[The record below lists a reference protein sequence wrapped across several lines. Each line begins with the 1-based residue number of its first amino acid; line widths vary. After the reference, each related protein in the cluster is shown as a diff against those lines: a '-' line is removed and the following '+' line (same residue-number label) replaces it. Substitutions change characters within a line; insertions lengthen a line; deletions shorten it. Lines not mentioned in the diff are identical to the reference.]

1 MKKTIFFT
9 YCAAILAAVGTLIF
23 GGVELL
29 NEIISTLISTPDGGC
44 ILMSGALA
52 AGTIVTDGDKSTPDD
67 KGNLG
72 TEENIAEGIGDS
84 AVTPTTKNMEEAGLI
99 DADLDKDITLINPDR
114 YPLDTM
120 VRNLTRRNRSAKAQ
134 KVGYAQRSF
143 KPLADILNS
152 SAGGD
157 GTSAAN
163 PASSYADAA
172 RGTGEME
179 FIYIRPMNPEMW
191 RKHDT
196 LLMRGLTV
204 SGNAADELVI
214 GGEEEYAHDQMFYV
228 EDKEGY
234 TLKLRPIGGMRGTG
248 VNAKK
253 YIVPNFNANTML
265 YRMGQAKSELAITTD
280 PFAINP
286 EIFEQFLQ
294 NFMAQI
300 EESTFQALTSTKKL
314 DWGFSDYEADNIDS
328 MRAEMEMSF
337 LFGDKH
343 ELRVGN
349 DTTLFTGGITR
360 SIDKHLEYGGD
371 SEADRLKLTK
381 EQYTAWLVSLF
392 TKNSGSKDRVLLA
405 GAELLSAIELLS
417 ESEKTISGSREQE
430 TYLGVKTTKIVST
443 LGTLHIA
450 HAPLFDETGWSDHGL
465 ALDFQH
471 IYKKEF
477 IKLHATQLDLI
488 KSGQKNAKAKV
499 LQEVSGM
506 ILRYPDCHAIIAPK
520 MELEVA

>member
-9 YCAAILAAVGTLIF
+9 FCAAILAAIGTIAL
-23 GGVELL
+23 GGVEVLFDFF
-29 NEIISTLISTPDGGC
+29 NSLISSPEGGM
-44 ILMSGALA
+44 LMCTGALA
-52 AGTIVTDGDKSTPDD
+52 AGAIVTDGDKSVTDD
-67 KGNLG
+67 QGNLG
-72 TEENIAEGIGDS
+72 TEANIAEGIGDS
-84 AVTPTTKNMEEAGLI
+84 AVTPTTKNMEVAGLI

-120 VRNLTRRNRSAKAQ
+120 IRNLTRRNRTAKAQ
-134 KVGYAQRSF
+134 KVKYAERSF
-143 KPLADILNS
+143 KPLADVLNA
-152 SAGGD
+152 SASGD
-157 GTSAAN
+157 GTSAAS
-163 PASSYADAA
+163 PAKAYSAA
-172 RGTGEME
+172 AAGTGEME
-179 FIYIRPMNPEMW
+179 FIYIRPLNPEMW
-191 RKHDT
+191 RRHDT

-204 SGNAADELVI
+204 NGNSAEELVI
-214 GGEEEYAHDQMFYV
+214 NGGETYLHDQMFYV
-228 EDKEGY
+228 EEKDGY
-234 TLKLRPIGGMRGTG
+234 ALKLRPIGGMRGTG
-248 VNAKK
+248 SNAKK
-253 YIVPNFNANTML
+253 YVVPNFAADTML

-280 PFAINP
+280 PFSINP
-286 EIFEQFLQ
+286 EMFEQFLQ

-300 EESTFQALTSTKKL
+300 EESTFQAITGTKKV

-349 DTTLFTGGITR
+349 DATLFTGGITR
-360 SIDKHLEYGGD
+360 AIDKHLEYGDGT
-371 SEADRLKLTK
+371 STGKLKLTK

-392 TKNSGSKDRVLLA
+392 TRNSGSKDRVLLA
-405 GAELLSAIELLS
+405 GAELLAAIELLT
-417 ESEKTISGSREQE
+417 ETEKSISGSREQE
-430 TYLGVKTTKIVST
+430 TYLGVKTTKIIST

-506 ILRYPDCHAIIAPK
+506 ILRYPDCHAVIAPQAVVV
-520 MELEVA
+520 EG

>member
-9 YCAAILAAVGTLIF
+9 YCAAILAAVGTLFF
-23 GGVELL
+23 GGVEVLIDFLNTLCSSPEGGVLL
-29 NEIISTLISTPDGGC
+29 C
-44 ILMSGALA
+44 SGALA
-52 AGTIVTDGDKSTPDD
+52 AGAVVTDGDKTVEDD
-67 KGNLG
+67 QGNLG
-72 TEENIAEGIGDS
+72 TEENIAEGKGDS

-120 VRNLTRRNRSAKAQ
+120 IRNLTRRNRKAAAQ
-134 KVGYAQRSF
+134 KVKYAERSF
-143 KPLADILNS
+143 KPLADMLYAQAAGDGS
-152 SAGGD
+152 SAA
-157 GTSAAN
+157 S
-163 PASSYADAA
+163 PASAYA
-172 RGTGEME
+172 GSEEME
-179 FIYIRPMNPEMW
+179 FIYIRPLNPEMW
-191 RKHDT
+191 RRHDT
-196 LLMRGLTV
+196 LLMRGLSV
-204 SGNAADELVI
+204 KGNDADELVI
-214 GGEEEYAHDQMFYV
+214 NGAETFLHDQMFYV
-228 EDKEGY
+228 EEKDGY

-248 VNAKK
+248 ANAKK
-253 YIVPNFNANTML
+253 YVVPNFTKETML

-286 EIFEQFLQ
+286 ELFEQFLQ

-300 EESTFQALTSTKKL
+300 EESTFQAITGTKKV

-349 DTTLFTGGITR
+349 DSTLFTGGITR
-360 SIDKHLEYGGD
+360 AIDKHLEYGDGT
-371 SEADRLKLTK
+371 EGGKLKLTK

-392 TKNSGSKDRVLLA
+392 TRNSGSKDRVLMA
-405 GAELLSAIELLS
+405 GAELLAAIELLS
-417 ESEKTISGSREQE
+417 ESDKTISGSREQE

-443 LGTLHIA
+443 LGTLHIV

-477 IKLHATQLDLI
+477 VKLHATQLDLI

-506 ILRYPDCHAIIAPK
+506 VLRYPDCHAIVAPK
-520 MELEVA
+520 AAA

>member
-9 YCAAILAAVGTLIF
+9 YCVAILAAVGTLFF
-23 GGVELL
+23 GGVEVLIDFLNTLCSSPEGGVLL
-29 NEIISTLISTPDGGC
+29 CT
-44 ILMSGALA
+44 GALA
-52 AGTIVTDGDKSTPDD
+52 AGVVVTDGDKSTPDD

-120 VRNLTRRNRSAKAQ
+120 IRNLTRRNRKAKAQ
-134 KVGYAQRSF
+134 KVAYAERSF
-143 KPLADILNS
+143 KPLADMLY
-152 SAGGD
+152 AQAD
-157 GTSAAN
+157 GSGASAAS
-163 PASSYADAA
+163 PVSSFEA
-172 RGTGEME
+172 GEELE
-179 FIYIRPMNPEMW
+179 FIYIRPLNPEMW
-191 RKHDT
+191 RRHDT
-196 LLMRGLTV
+196 LLMRDLQV
-204 SGNAADELVI
+204 KGNDADELVFN
-214 GGEEEYAHDQMFYV
+214 GSQTFTHDQMFYV
-228 EDKEGY
+228 EEKEGY

-248 VNAKK
+248 SNAKK
-253 YIVPNFNANTML
+253 FVVPAFRSSTLL

-286 EIFEQFLQ
+286 EMFEQYLQ

-300 EESTFQALTSTKKL
+300 EESTFQAITGTKKV

-349 DTTLFTGGITR
+349 DSTLFTGGITR
-360 SIDKHLEYGGD
+360 AIDKHLEYGDGTED
-371 SEADRLKLTK
+371 GKMKLTK

-392 TKNSGSKDRVLLA
+392 TRNSGSKDRVLLA
-405 GAELLSAIELLS
+405 GAELLAAIELLT

-506 ILRYPDCHAIIAPK
+506 ILRYPDCHAIVAPK
-520 MELEVA
+520 AEA

>member
-9 YCAAILAAVGTLIF
+9 YCAAILAAVGTLFF
-23 GGVELL
+23 GGVEVLIDFLNTLCSSPEGGVLL
-29 NEIISTLISTPDGGC
+29 CT
-44 ILMSGALA
+44 GALA
-52 AGTIVTDGDKSTPDD
+52 AGVVVTDGDKTVEDD
-67 KGNLG
+67 QGNLG
-72 TEENIAEGIGDS
+72 TEENIAEGKGDS

-120 VRNLTRRNRSAKAQ
+120 IRNLTRRNRKAAAQ
-134 KVGYAQRSF
+134 KVKYAERSF
-143 KPLADILNS
+143 KPLADMLYAQAAGDGS
-152 SAGGD
+152 SAA
-157 GTSAAN
+157 S
-163 PASSYADAA
+163 PASAYTYSEED
-172 RGTGEME
+172 GEME
-179 FIYIRPMNPEMW
+179 FIYIRPLNPEMW
-191 RKHDT
+191 RRHDT
-196 LLMRGLTV
+196 LLMRGLSV
-204 SGNAADELVI
+204 NGDDADELVI
-214 GGEEEYAHDQMFYV
+214 DGEETFLHDQMFYV
-228 EDKEGY
+228 EEKDGY

-248 VNAKK
+248 ANAKK
-253 YIVPNFNANTML
+253 YVVPNFTKETML

-286 EIFEQFLQ
+286 ELFEQFLQ

-300 EESTFQALTSTKKL
+300 EESTFQAITGTKKV

-349 DTTLFTGGITR
+349 DSTLFTGGITR
-360 SIDKHLEYGGD
+360 AIDKHLEYGDGTE
-371 SEADRLKLTK
+371 SGKLKLTK

-392 TKNSGSKDRVLLA
+392 TRNSGSKDRVLLA
-405 GAELLSAIELLS
+405 GAELLAAIELLT

-477 IKLHATQLDLI
+477 VKLHATQLDLI

-506 ILRYPDCHAIIAPK
+506 ILRYPDCHAIVAPK
-520 MELEVA
+520 AEA

>member
-9 YCAAILAAVGTLIF
+9 YCAAIVAAVGTMLF
-23 GGVELL
+23 GGVEMLTEIFNALFSSAEGGMLL
-29 NEIISTLISTPDGGC
+29 C
-44 ILMSGALA
+44 SGALA
-52 AGTIVTDGDKSTPDD
+52 AGAIVTDGDKSVTDEQ
-67 KGNLG
+67 GNLG
-72 TEENIAEGIGDS
+72 TEANIAEGKGDS
-84 AVTPTTKNMEEAGLI
+84 AVTPTTKNMEAAGLI
-99 DADLDKDITLINPDR
+99 DVDLDKDITLINPDR

-120 VRNLTRRNRSAKAQ
+120 VRNLTRRNRTAKGQ

-143 KPLADILNS
+143 KPLADVLNS
-152 SAGGD
+152 TATGAGTSASAAASSFD
-157 GTSAAN
+157 GTS
-163 PASSYADAA
+163 
-172 RGTGEME
+172 EME
-179 FIYIRPMNPEMW
+179 FIYVQPLNPEMW
-191 RKHDT
+191 RQHDT

-204 SGNAADELVI
+204 KGNEVDNEVELVF
-214 GGEEEYAHDQMFYV
+214 GGSKTYTHDQMFYV
-228 EDKEGY
+228 EEKEGY
-234 TLKLRPIGGMRGTG
+234 ALKLRPIGGMRGKSS
-248 VNAKK
+248 KK
-253 YIVPNFNANTML
+253 FVVPAFENGTLL

-286 EIFEQFLQ
+286 EIFEQYLQ

-300 EESTFQALTSTKKL
+300 EESTFQAMTSKKL
-314 DWGFSDYEADNIDS
+314 DWGFSDYEADNVDS

-360 SIDKHLEYGGD
+360 SIDKHLTYGGD
-371 SEADRLKLTK
+371 TDADRLKLTK

-405 GAELLSAIELLS
+405 GAELLAAIELLS

-450 HAPLFDETGWSDHGL
+450 HAPLFDETGWSDHGV

-520 MELEVA
+520 TE